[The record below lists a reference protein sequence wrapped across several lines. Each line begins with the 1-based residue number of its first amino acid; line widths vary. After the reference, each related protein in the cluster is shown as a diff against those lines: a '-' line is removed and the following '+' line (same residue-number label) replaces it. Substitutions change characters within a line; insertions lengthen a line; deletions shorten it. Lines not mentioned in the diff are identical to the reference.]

1 MNWDKILPWRTN
13 YKNQGEDSKDERKVI
28 SGEGPERI
36 IINES
41 QQDKD
46 DDAPLVPIVNEPEP
60 DDKSAAAGGP
70 TD

>member
-28 SGEGPERI
+28 SGEGPKRI